1 MKVKLT
7 AGQMSLWT
15 GQKMNP
21 DAPLY
26 NTACSYDILG
36 PINTGMFKAAFQQ
49 LLNTT
54 DAFQIRFSEDDGI
67 PYQSVRA
74 LPDFE
79 LEILDFSENPEDAAI
94 SEWLLQRSRL
104 PLDLSFQVFDTAVLK
119 ITENRYIWY
128 LNMHHLVTD
137 GVSRKMVF
145 KRMAGLYADL
155 LADTTTKPTIESP
168 SYLEY
173 VTSELERRT
182 AQGEKKYH
190 ESPKIYTSREVPV
203 FYGVKPRTR
212 ATEATRV
219 PILLGPERSEKLKR
233 LLKHP
238 DVRGFT
244 EQQTLFTILSGL
256 LFIYMYRVSGQKTL
270 TLGAL
275 LHNRVSRKFRDTVG
289 YFLEIY
295 PLATEIGE
303 KDTFRTLLQRVRFE
317 NNESLKQA
325 LQDSADKEA
334 GSGFNAVLNF
344 IHTSF
349 PDFNGFKT
357 TSKWIY
363 TGHIDS
369 NHHIR
374 CHVLDYDPD
383 AEIRLF
389 FDLNHGTF
397 GPELIQKVPH
407 HFLNV
412 LDAMLA
418 DMDLDIEKPSLSTSI
433 EKQLFLKEDSAP
445 SETPNSIV
453 ACFEKNATEHPNAV
467 ALQYKKETF
476 TYAGLNKKANQLARY
491 LQKKGI
497 GEDDKVAL
505 YLHRS
510 SEYIISVLAVLKTG
524 ATFIPIASDQASDR
538 IAYILSDAGCSLL
551 LTEQSLRQKLDLEGL
566 RQKLDLDR
574 ISILTLSEEKNRL
587 SEEATS
593 NLGLAADPK
602 GLAYVLYTSGSTGR
616 PKGVLIPHAAISNY
630 LFWAGNRYQI
640 DQKSVFPLFTSI
652 GFDLTLTSTF
662 LPLINGGRII
672 AYQENRTG
680 PDMTLLQVVEDNL
693 VNVIKLTPSHLA
705 LLQGRNLS
713 SSPIKTMIVG
723 GEDFKAQ
730 LAKSIASNFPKDL
743 KIFNEYGP
751 TEATVGCI
759 VSEFDAEDHTDTS
772 VPIGKTIANMQA
784 YVLDNHLN
792 LVPKGVIGEL
802 YLSGKGLANGYANA
816 DAMTASKFVDQPFTK
831 NCKTYRTGDQARINA
846 SGDFEYL
853 GRIDNQVKLRGH
865 RIELSD
871 IEANLAAH
879 PEIENCTVVLV
890 SDRKTVP
897 ENEVVNCVQC
907 GLPSN
912 YPHIDFDEYGV
923 CQLCTAFS
931 NYEEKV
937 NRYFKNDAE
946 LVRILTSKRGENP
959 TYDCISLLSGGKDST
974 YVLGRLIDMGLRVL
988 AFTMDNG
995 YISDQAK
1002 ENIDRIVTQLGVDH
1016 VYGETPHMNEIFV
1029 DSLHRHHNVCNGC
1042 FKTIYTLSTQIALEK
1057 EIPFIITGL
1066 SRGQFFETRL
1076 TEELFWEDTLDTT
1089 KIDDTILEARKL
1101 YHREKD
1107 AVKRLLDVSAF
1118 EDDAVFEKVQ
1128 FVDFYRYSD
1137 VSLEEL
1143 LIYLKDKIGWVR
1155 PTDTGRSTN
1164 CLINQVGIYVHKK
1177 EEGYSNYAFPY
1188 SWDVRLGHKTRD
1200 ESLVEINETIDE
1212 TEVKRIMKE
1221 IGYERSEADQ
1231 QPSEKLV
1238 AYFTGNP
1245 DASVKDLQQ
1254 YLADKLPTYMVPAL
1268 FKHMDEMPL
1277 TKNGKV
1283 DKNALQNL
1291 SSAQLSMDTPY
1302 AAPRNEIEELLERI
1316 WKEVLQLKKIGVYD
1330 DFIALGGHSLAAIR
1344 VTARVNEE
1352 IEVDFPLSKIFERPT
1367 IAEYATFIEETLTEL
1382 LENS

>member
-1 MKVKLT
+1 
-7 AGQMSLWT
+7 MSLWT

-21 DAPLY
+21 NVPLY

-36 PINTGMFKAAFQQ
+36 PINTSLFKKAFQQ
-49 LLNTT
+49 LLDTT
-54 DAFQIRFSEDDGI
+54 DAFQMRFSEEDGI
-67 PYQSVRA
+67 PYQFVKA
-74 LPDFE
+74 IPDFE
-79 LEILDFSENPEDAAI
+79 LEILDFSENSENGSI
-94 SEWLLQRSRL
+94 SGWLLQRSQQK
-104 PLDLSFQVFDTAVLK
+104 LDLTHQVFDTVLLK
-119 ITENRYIWY
+119 ISENRYIWY

-137 GVSRKMVF
+137 GVSRKIVF
-145 KRMAGLYADL
+145 KRMAGLYTAL
-155 LADTTTKPTIESP
+155 LANASAEPTIESP
-168 SYLEY
+168 TYMAY
-173 VTSELERRT
+173 VTSELERTT
-182 AQGEKKYH
+182 AQSEKTHH
-190 ESPKIYTSREVPV
+190 ESPIITTSRELPV
-203 FYGVKPRTR
+203 FYGVKPKTR

-219 PILLGPERSEKLKR
+219 PIPLGPERSEKLKR
-233 LLKHP
+233 LFKHP
-238 DVRGFT
+238 DIKGFT
-244 EQQTLFTILSGL
+244 EEQSLFTMLSGL
-256 LFIYMYRVSGQKTL
+256 LFIFMYRVSGQKNL

-295 PLATEIGE
+295 PLAMEIGE
-303 KDTFRTLLQRVRFE
+303 KDTFRTLLQRVRLE
-317 NNESLKQA
+317 NNESLKHA
-325 LQDSADKEA
+325 LQDLADKETK
-334 GSGFNAVLNF
+334 SGFNAVLNF

-357 TSKWIY
+357 TSEWIY

-369 NHHIR
+369 NHQIR
-374 CHVLDYDPD
+374 CHVLDYHHDT
-383 AEIRLF
+383 EIQLF

-397 GPELIQKVPH
+397 SPELIQKVPY
-407 HFLNV
+407 HFLNL

-418 DMDLDIEKPSLSTSI
+418 DMDMAIDKPSLLPS
-433 EKQLFLKEDSAP
+433 EERQLFFKADSAS

-453 ACFEKNATEHPNAV
+453 ASFEKNTAEHPNAV
-467 ALQYKKETF
+467 ALQYNEETL
-476 TYAGLNKKANQLARY
+476 TYAGLNKKANQLAHY

-497 GEDDKVAL
+497 GEEDKVAL
-505 YLHRS
+505 YFHRS

-524 ATFIPIASDQASDR
+524 AAFIPIASDQASDR
-538 IAYILSDAGCSLL
+538 IAYMLSDSRCSLL
-551 LTEQSLRQKLDLEGL
+551 LTEKGL
-566 RQKLDLDR
+566 KDELDLDG
-574 ISILTLSEEKNRL
+574 ISFLTLSEEKNRL
-587 SEEATS
+587 LEEPTT
-593 NLGLAADPK
+593 NLGVVANPDA
-602 GLAYVLYTSGSTGR
+602 LAYVLYTSGSTGR

-630 LFWAGNRYQI
+630 LDWAGKRYQI
-640 DQKSVFPLFTSI
+640 DKTSVFPLFTSI
-652 GFDLTLTSTF
+652 GFDLTLTSTL
-662 LPLINGGRII
+662 LPLMNGGRII
-672 AYQENRTG
+672 VYQENPTG
-680 PDMTLLQVVEDNL
+680 PDMSLLEVVEDNL

-713 SSPIKTMIVG
+713 ASPIKTMIVG
-723 GEDFKAQ
+723 GEDFRVQ

-743 KIFNEYGP
+743 KIYNEYGP

-759 VSEFDAEDHTDTS
+759 VSEFDVEQHTDIS
-772 VPIGKTIANMQA
+772 VPIGKPIAHMQA
-784 YVLDNHLN
+784 FVLDNHLN
-792 LVPKGVIGEL
+792 GVPKGVIGEL
-802 YLSGKGLANGYANA
+802 YLSGRGLAKGYANA
-816 DAMTASKFVDQPFTK
+816 DEMTASKFVDHPFTK
-831 NCKTYRTGDQARINA
+831 DSKMYRTGDLARINA
-846 SGDFEYL
+846 RGDFEYL
-853 GRIDNQVKLRGH
+853 GRIDDQVKLRGH

-890 SDRKTVP
+890 SDRKTVS
-897 ENEVVNCVQC
+897 ENEVVNCIQC

-912 YPHIDFDEYGV
+912 YPEIEFNEQGV

-931 NYEEKV
+931 NYEDKV
-937 NRYFKNDAE
+937 KRYFKNDDE
-946 LVRILTSKRGENP
+946 LVRILTSKRGESP
-959 TYDCISLLSGGKDST
+959 KYDCISLLSGGKDST
-974 YVLGRLIDMGLRVL
+974 YVLGRLIDMGLNVL

-995 YISDQAK
+995 YISEQAK
-1002 ENIDRIVTQLGVDH
+1002 ANVDRIVTQLGVDH

-1057 EIPFIITGL
+1057 EIPFIVTGL

-1076 TEELFWEDTLDTT
+1076 TEELFWEDTLDTK
-1089 KIDDTILEARKL
+1089 KIDDTILEARKI
-1101 YHREKD
+1101 YHRESD

-1143 LIYLKDKIGWVR
+1143 LNYLKDKIGWVR

-1177 EEGYSNYAFPY
+1177 EDGYSNYAFPY
-1188 SWDVRLGHKTRD
+1188 SWDVRLGHKTRN
-1200 ESLVEINETIDE
+1200 ESLAEINEVIDE
-1212 TEVKRIMKE
+1212 TEVKRIMEE
-1221 IGYERSEADQ
+1221 IGYERSEADR
-1231 QPSEKLV
+1231 QPTEKLV
-1238 AYFTGNP
+1238 AYFTGDP
-1245 DASVKDLQQ
+1245 ETSVKDLQQ
-1254 YLADKLPTYMVPAL
+1254 YLSGKLPAYMVPTL

-1283 DKNALQNL
+1283 DKNALENL

-1302 AAPRNEIEELLERI
+1302 TAPRNEIEELLERV
-1316 WKEVLQLKKIGVYD
+1316 WKEVLQLKKVGVHD

-1344 VTARVNEE
+1344 VTARINEE
-1352 IEVDFPLSKIFERPT
+1352 IEVDFPLNKIFERPT